1 MANDTLTQ
9 AQTDYDRRLDTRGP
23 RRQEDRELN
32 ESLQRQLRFE
42 QLVGRLSAIFINLA
56 DDEVDAAIND
66 ALREVSEFLRS
77 DFSTFIV
84 AVPETGELQHS
95 HQWIAPNV
103 EAEIDFIN
111 FDIERDAPWVA
122 QKLAAGEPIAIND
135 PSDLPGQAAREREII
150 RDLGIQSVLWVP
162 IHLRDRVAGAIAIN
176 RMVQGESWPLEL
188 VAPLKLIGEILINAL
203 ARRNASTALNERL
216 RFEELVSRLSAQF
229 IDVSNEN
236 LDEAINSVLR
246 EVGEYADCDE
256 TFLVQFET
264 HIITSGVNHSW
275 FRDGKLRELNFDL
288 QQFLEVFPWAAVR
301 VQRGESIMFDSLA
314 ELPPVA
320 AAEYAYLERQ
330 GILSALVVP
339 ILRDETLLGL
349 FIVQYFREQSWSD
362 HLVKQIHLLA
372 QIFFSALERN
382 AADRGLQ
389 AALTEISR
397 LKDQLEA
404 ENELLQ
410 HEIEILSSH
419 AEIVGDSP
427 ALKSVIQQAEQV
439 APQDSIVLIQGET
452 GSGKELIANL
462 IHRESSRARRNMVRV
477 NCASLPATLIEAE
490 LFGREKGA
498 YTGAL
503 SKQIGRFE
511 LADGSTLFLDEIGEL
526 PLELQAKLL
535 RVLQDGE
542 FERLGGRRTLKV
554 DVRLIA
560 ATNRDLSTMVAEGK
574 FREDLYYRLNVFPI
588 AVPPLRE
595 RRADI
600 PALVWSF
607 VREYSENMGK
617 SIDRISK
624 STMQHLQAYD
634 WPGNVRELRNVIE
647 RAMILSREGTLV
659 VSLDKSDNGTPG
671 GQTLKEVERN
681 HILAILEQTRW
692 RIRGDAGA
700 ARILDMNPTTLESR
714 VKKLGIRR
722 PDK

>member
-1 MANDTLTQ
+1 MANDTLIH
-9 AQTDYDRRLDTRGP
+9 AQTDYDRRIDTAIP
-23 RRQEDRELN
+23 RRRSDRELN
-32 ESLQRQLRFE
+32 QTLARQLQFE
-42 QLVGRLSAIFINLA
+42 QLVAQLSATFINLA
-56 DDEVDAAIND
+56 GDEADAAIND
-66 ALREVSEFLRS
+66 ALCEVSEFLQS

-84 AVPETGELQHS
+84 AAAETGEMQHS
-95 HQWIAPNV
+95 HQWVAPHV
-103 EAEIDFIN
+103 EAEVDFIN

-122 QKLAAGEPIAIND
+122 QKLAAGEPIVIND

-150 RDLGIQSVLWVP
+150 RSLGIQSVLWVP

-176 RMVQGESWPLEL
+176 RTGQGENWPLEL

-203 ARRNASTALNERL
+203 ARRNASTALDERL

-236 LDEAINSVLR
+236 LDETINSVLR

-264 HIITSGVNHSW
+264 HIVTSGVDHSW

-301 VQRGESIMFDSLA
+301 VQRGESIMFGSLA
-314 ELPPVA
+314 ELPPEA
-320 AAEYAYLERQ
+320 AAEHAYLESQ
-330 GILSALVVP
+330 GVLSALVVP

-349 FIVQYFREQSWSD
+349 FFVQGFRERSWSD

-382 AADRGLQ
+382 AADQGLQ
-389 AALTEISR
+389 AALTEIGR

-410 HEIEILSSH
+410 HEIANLTSH
-419 AEIVGDSP
+419 EEIVGDSP
-427 ALKSVIQQAEQV
+427 ALKSVIAQAQQV
-439 APQDSIVLIQGET
+439 APLDSIVLIEGET
-452 GSGKELIANL
+452 GSGKELVANL
-462 IHRESSRARRNMVRV
+462 IHRESPRAAKSMVRV
-477 NCASLPATLIEAE
+477 NCAALPAALIESE
-490 LFGREKGA
+490 LFGRDKGA

-503 SKQIGRFE
+503 SKQAGRFE

-535 RVLQDGE
+535 RVLQHGE
-542 FERLGGRRTLKV
+542 FERLGSNRTLKV

-560 ATNRDLSTMVAEGK
+560 ATNRELSALVDAGD
-574 FREDLYYRLNVFPI
+574 FREDLYYRLNVFPLR
-588 AVPPLRE
+588 VPPLRE
-595 RRADI
+595 RREDI

-607 VREYSENMGK
+607 VRECGETMGK

-624 STMQHLQAYD
+624 GTMRRLQAYD

-659 VSLDKSDNGTPG
+659 VSLGKSGNGTPG

-714 VKKLGIRR
+714 MKKLGIRR